1 MRVGEL
7 SRRSGVSVA
16 SIKYYLRE
24 GLLPPGERTSPNQAA
39 YDEGHLRRLRMVR
52 ALIDVGGLSVA
63 ATRAVLAAVDDPEV
77 GLHEA
82 LGRAQATTVPDM
94 AADGAGDEPDDR
106 TRAEADRAL
115 ADLVRERGW
124 RVSSLNPAWRTAVE
138 VLATYARLGDE
149 DLARQLGIYAEAMEN
164 VARREVA
171 VVVDRGDRA
180 RTVEGAVVGTVLG
193 DTLLAALRRLAQEH
207 CSSELL
213 EGGLAERA
221 DVRDQG

>member
-39 YDEGHLRRLRMVR
+39 YDEGHVRRLRMVR

-63 ATRAVLAAVDDPEV
+63 ATRAVLAAVDDPEIP
-77 GLHEA
+77 LHEA
-82 LGRAQATTVPDM
+82 LGRAQATTTPAM
-94 AADGAGDEPDDR
+94 ATPYDDDEAR
-106 TRAEADRAL
+106 GLADRAL

-124 RVSSLNPAWRTAVE
+124 HVSADNPAWHTAVE
-138 VLATYARLGDE
+138 VLATYHRLGDD
-149 DLARQLGIYAEAMEN
+149 DLARQLGLYAEAMEG

-171 VVVDRGDRA
+171 AVVDRGDRA
-180 RTVEGAVVGTVLG
+180 RTVEGVVVGTVLG

-207 CSSELL
+207 CSAQLL
-213 EGGLAERA
+213 GRA
-221 DVRDQG
+221 GRSGRG

>member
-39 YDEGHLRRLRMVR
+39 YDEGHVRRLRMVR

-63 ATRAVLAAVDDPEV
+63 ATRDVLAAVDDPEV
-77 GLHEA
+77 PLHEA
-82 LGRAQATTVPDM
+82 LGRAQATTTPAM
-94 AADGAGDEPDDR
+94 AAADDDEA
-106 TRAEADRAL
+106 RAADRAL
-115 ADLVRERGW
+115 TDLVRERGW
-124 RVSSLNPAWRTAVE
+124 HVSSHNPAWHTAVE
-138 VLATYARLGDE
+138 VLATYHRLGDD
-149 DLARQLGIYAEAMEN
+149 DLARQLGLYAEAMED

-171 VVVDRGDRA
+171 AVVDRGDRA
-180 RTVEGAVVGTVLG
+180 RTVEGVVVGTVLG

-207 CSSELL
+207 CSSQLL
-213 EGGLAERA
+213 GRA
-221 DVRDQG
+221 GHPEPG